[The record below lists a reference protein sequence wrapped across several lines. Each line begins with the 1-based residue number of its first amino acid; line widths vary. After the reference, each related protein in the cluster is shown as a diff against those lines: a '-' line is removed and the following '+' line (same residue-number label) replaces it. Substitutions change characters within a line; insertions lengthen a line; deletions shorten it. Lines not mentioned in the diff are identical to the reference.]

1 VSQATK
7 RPSGSRPQPTPK
19 KRSAPPRAT
28 RSAAAPGAEQ
38 QHADRTLRW
47 VVLAVVLVVAAGIGG
62 TALFLRG
69 GSDTPT
75 ETVGAAV
82 PSGVDPNT
90 FAVPVSSNAAA
101 STTAPQLEVWE
112 DFQCPSCK
120 LTEDANG
127 AHIVE
132 LARGGTVNVLWR
144 PTTFLDDNL
153 SNDSSL
159 RATAAWGCAIDAGK
173 AVEYHAAV
181 FAAQPATEGD
191 GFTDAQLLRLGT
203 QSGISGAA
211 RTTFKACV
219 AEGRY
224 QGWAKNS
231 TAAFHKA
238 QVAGTPAAYLDG
250 HQLDNGVLGDATK
263 LDAAVHKAWQL
274 RNGDDMSGMDMDGMD
289 MSGTDG

>member
-1 VSQATK
+1 MSQATK

-19 KRSAPPRAT
+19 KRTAPPRAA
-28 RSAAAPGAEQ
+28 RKAPAAAEQ

-75 ETVGAAV
+75 ETVEAAV
-82 PSGVDPNT
+82 PRGVDPNT

-101 STTAPQLEVWE
+101 STTAPQLEIWE

-127 AHIVE
+127 THIVD
-132 LARGGTVNVLWR
+132 LAKGGTVNVLWR

-153 SNDSSL
+153 SNDASL

-173 AVEYHAAV
+173 AVEYHGAV
-181 FAAQPATEGD
+181 FAAQPTTEGD
-191 GFTDAQLLRLGT
+191 GFSDAQA
-203 QSGISGAA
+203 I
-211 RTTFKACV
+211 
-219 AEGRY
+219 RY
-224 QGWAKNS
+224 
-231 TAAFHKA
+231 
-238 QVAGTPAAYLDG
+238 
-250 HQLDNGVLGDATK
+250 
-263 LDAAVHKAWQL
+263 
-274 RNGDDMSGMDMDGMD
+274 
-289 MSGTDG
+289 

>member
-7 RPSGSRPQPTPK
+7 RPSGSQGAPK
-19 KRSAPPRAT
+19 KRTAPPRAT
-28 RSAAAPGAEQ
+28 RNAPAPAEQ

-62 TALFLRG
+62 TAFFLRG

-75 ETVGAAV
+75 ETVEAAV
-82 PSGVDPNT
+82 PRGVDPNT

-101 STTAPQLEVWE
+101 STTAPQLEIWE

-127 AHIVE
+127 THIVD
-132 LARGGTVNVLWR
+132 LAKGGTVNVLWR

-153 SNDSSL
+153 GNDASL

-191 GFTDAQLLRLGT
+191 GYTDAQLVRLGT

-211 RTTFKACV
+211 GATFKACV
-219 AEGRY
+219 ADGRY
-224 QGWAKNS
+224 RGWAQNS
-231 TAAFHKA
+231 TVAFHQA

-250 HQLDNGVLGDATK
+250 HQLDNGVLGDASK

-289 MSGTDG
+289 MSDAG

>member
-7 RPSGSRPQPTPK
+7 RPSGSRPQPTAMA
-19 KRSAPPRAT
+19 RTAPPRAT
-28 RSAAAPGAEQ
+28 RNAATTGAQ
-38 QHADRTLRW
+38 QHQDRTLRW

-62 TALFLRG
+62 TAMILRG
-69 GSDTPT
+69 GSGTPT
-75 ETVGAAV
+75 ETVEAAV
-82 PSGVDPNT
+82 PRGVDPST
-90 FAVPVSSNAAA
+90 FAVPVSTNAAA

-120 LTEDANG
+120 LTEEANG
-127 AHIVE
+127 AHIVD
-132 LARGGTVNVLWR
+132 LAKGGTVNVLWR

-173 AVEYHAAV
+173 TVEYHAAL
-181 FAAQPATEGD
+181 FAAQPATEGA

-211 RTTFKACV
+211 RSTFKACV
-219 AEGRY
+219 ADGRY
-224 QGWAKNS
+224 RGWAQNS
-231 TAAFHKA
+231 TVAFHKA

-250 HQLDNGVLGDATK
+250 HQLDNGVLGDASK
-263 LDAAVHKAWQL
+263 LDSAVHKAWQL
-274 RNGDDMSGMDMDGMD
+274 RNGDDMSGMDMTGMD
-289 MSGTDG
+289 MTDAG